1 MGDRRR
7 LIIRGPFRGYSGYD
21 VTTRNLARAIAR
33 RGVKLGLIDI
43 PQWSPL
49 KLKPDARDLG
59 LDRLD
64 RDVDASVILH
74 LCPPTLAL
82 ISTQHWNANLT
93 MFEATKV
100 PDIWALHSRYQQL
113 TVVPTQSSRDAWS
126 GAGFPAGRVYL
137 SPLGVDIERFRPG
150 LPPLDICDR
159 DGRGITD
166 YRVRVLNVSTLDH
179 RKNLFALLAVW
190 LRATSREDDAILVV
204 KLSPVDRLRLMRFLR
219 DVKLLEGDIGRARE
233 EAAPIVFLDR
243 EMADEEMP
251 ELYAACTHYWSMS
264 FGEGWD
270 QPMTEAGASGL
281 QLIAPDH
288 SAYRAYLDS
297 GVASMIPA
305 EQVPADRP
313 HDAGHQELFGGAE
326 WWRPSEAVAEVLVGA
341 AVRGDM
347 PVLSARERL
356 SGFTWDAAAGRLLE
370 VLSEVEP
377 SLAP

>member
-1 MGDRRR
+1 MGDRRG

-33 RGVKLGLIDI
+33 RGVELGLTDI

-49 KLKPDARDLG
+49 KLKPDA
-59 LDRLD
+59 LDPELERLD
-64 RDVDASVILH
+64 RDVDANVILH

-93 MFEATKV
+93 MFEATRV
-100 PDIWALHSRYQQL
+100 PDIWAVHSRYQQL
-113 TVVPTQSSRDAWS
+113 LVVPTQSSRDAWS
-126 GAGFPAGRVYL
+126 GAGFPADRVRL
-137 SPLGVDIERFRPG
+137 SPLGVDVERFRPG
-150 LPPLDICDR
+150 LPPLDVSDR
-159 DGRGITD
+159 DGRPITD
-166 YRVRVLNVSTLDH
+166 YRARVLNVSTLDH
-179 RKNLFALLAVW
+179 RKNLFGLLRVW
-190 LRATSREDDAILVV
+190 LRATSREDDAILVI
-204 KLSPVDRLRLMRFLR
+204 KLSPVDRVRLMRFLR
-219 DVKLLEGDIGRARE
+219 DVQLLEGDIGRSRK
-233 EAAPIVFLDR
+233 EAAPILFLDS
-243 EMADEEMP
+243 EMSDEEMP
-251 ELYAACTHYWSMS
+251 RLYAACTHYWSMS

-288 SAYRAYLDS
+288 SAYRAYLDP

-313 HDAGHQELFGGAE
+313 HDAGHQGLFGGAA
-326 WWRPSEAVAEVLVGA
+326 WWQPSEAIAEELVRA
-341 AVRGDM
+341 ALRGDA

-370 VLSEVEP
+370 VLSEVDP